1 MLELTLIKYNS
12 NCANNKVKSD
22 ESTDDENIPI
32 AVLITVFIL
41 YFFIL
46 TWAILRA
53 LICSSP
59 TPDSRALH
67 LLFCF
72 ISPTLYLFC
81 TYLVPGFCPV

>member
-1 MLELTLIKYNS
+1 MLELSLIKYNS
-12 NCANNKVKSD
+12 NCLNTKVKSD
-22 ESTDDENIPI
+22 EDDDDENIPI
-32 AVLITVFIL
+32 ALLITVFIL

-46 TWAILRA
+46 SWAILRA

-81 TYLVPGFCPV
+81 TYFVPGFCPV